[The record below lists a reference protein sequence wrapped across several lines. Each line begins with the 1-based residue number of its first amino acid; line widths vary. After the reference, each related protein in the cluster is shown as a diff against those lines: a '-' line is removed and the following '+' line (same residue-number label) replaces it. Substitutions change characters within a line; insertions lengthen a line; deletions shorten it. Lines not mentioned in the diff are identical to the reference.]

1 MIYGYVRVSTKK
13 QSIERQIKNIKAIYP
28 QAIILSEKISGTTL
42 NRPEF
47 QKLLKAIKK
56 DDSIIFD
63 SVSRMSRNSEE
74 GFDIYQKLYTK
85 GVNLIF
91 IKEPYI
97 NTDSYKKALNGSI
110 NAIYTD
116 NDSTTKLVNGI
127 LDAINSFILE
137 KVKDD
142 IMQAFIQS
150 EKEVTDLQQR
160 TREGLAVAK
169 INGKTLGR
177 HKGASVPP
185 KKEKPIKSLIRQYS
199 KDFNGCNND
208 KEVLAIINSKMIEV
222 DGKRQ
227 QAHLCRNTLYKYKRE
242 MKMQMIA

>member
-47 QKLLKAIKK
+47 KKLLNAVKK

-142 IMQAFIQS
+142 IMQAFVQS

-177 HKGASVPP
+177 RKGASVSP

-199 KDFNGCNND
+199 KDFDGCNND
-208 KEVLAIINSKMIEV
+208 KEVLAIINSKTIEV

>member
-13 QSIERQIKNIKAIYP
+13 QSIERQIKNIMAIYP

-47 QKLLKAIKK
+47 QKLLKAVKK
-56 DDSIIFD
+56 DDTIIFD

-74 GFDIYQKLYTK
+74 GFNIYQKLYLM

-169 INGKTLGR
+169 LNGKQLGR
-177 HKGASVPP
+177 RKGASVSP

-199 KDFNGCNND
+199 KDFDGCNND
-208 KEVLAIINSKMIEV
+208 KEVLAIINSKTIEV

>member
-1 MIYGYVRVSTKK
+1 MEYGYVRVSTKK
-13 QSIERQIKNIKAIYP
+13 QSIERQIKNIKDIYP

-47 QKLLKAIKK
+47 QKLLRAVKK
-56 DDSIIFD
+56 DDTIIFD

-74 GFDIYQKLYTK
+74 GFNIYQKLYLK

-160 TREGLAVAK
+160 TKEGLAVAK
-169 INGKTLGR
+169 FNGKTLGR
-177 HKGASVPP
+177 HKGASIPP

-199 KDFNGCNND
+199 KDFDGTNND
-208 KEVLAIINSKMIEV
+208 KEVLAIINSKTIEV

>member
-13 QSIERQIKNIKAIYP
+13 QSIERQIKNIKAIFP
-28 QAIILSEKISGTTL
+28 HAVILSEKISGTTL

-47 QKLLKAIKK
+47 QKLLNAVKK

-110 NAIYTD
+110 NAIYTE

-169 INGKTLGR
+169 LNGKTLGR
-177 HKGASVPP
+177 HKGASVPS

-199 KDFNGCNND
+199 KDFDGCNND

-242 MKMQMIA
+242 LKMQMIA